1 MIPIKLNCPHITR
14 SLFEG
19 HINDNCVVGVKGI
32 LLDFA
37 RFNDRVN
44 LVMSDV
50 NSEILSA
57 LASVESCL
65 ASR

>member
-1 MIPIKLNCPHITR
+1 MIPIKLNCPHITH

-32 LLDFA
+32 LDFA

-44 LVMSDV
+44 LVMSNV